1 MIKKFIYIT
10 FLLFCANV
18 LTAQKIKLLNGNV
31 YLNNEVILKYERRNF
46 NSELK
51 LFSLNTNEEIAD
63 FVEYRSR
70 IHINGGFKKLY
81 FTKQNFKVESTRL
94 KSRGWKYTI
103 KVLLEENVI
112 SSNGKILPKN
122 FEKFSN
128 KYHENLNEMI
138 DVIQTPNCN

>member
-1 MIKKFIYIT
+1 MIKKFFHIT
-10 FLLFCANV
+10 FFLYCINT

-31 YLNNEVILKYERRNF
+31 YLNNEVIMKYERRNF

-51 LFSLNTNEEIAD
+51 LFSLETNKEIAD
-63 FVEYRSR
+63 FVEYSSR

-81 FTKQNFKVESTRL
+81 FTQQDYKIESTRL
-94 KSRGWKYTI
+94 KTRGWKYTI

-112 SSNGKILPKN
+112 SSSGKVLPKN
-122 FEKFSN
+122 LDKFSN

-138 DVIQTPNCN
+138 DGILDNKCN